1 MVTFFEICNFVI
13 FLNKIILFSKG
24 IVAKATQEMVTLFQ
38 TFQKSIISHL
48 YQQTSLKIKQRYL
61 IGFRDI
67 PEDME
72 IVHKVN
78 DVFADFCSLAEVV
91 F

>member
-1 MVTFFEICNFVI
+1 MVTFFEIYNFVI

-38 TFQKSIISHL
+38 IFKKSIISHL

-78 DVFADFCSLAEVV
+78 DVFADFCSLTEVV